1 MLRLQARNFCLMA
14 TCLFSPRLAL
24 SLSLWEKENTAAPL
38 PSLLAGLVISL
49 LRTKP
54 LPGCSS
60 VGWSSLC
67 SSCRDAGA
75 SPSPCS
81 QAGCGTQLCISVL
94 ALAQLSQLLSTL
106 INLIRIIDQVV
117 CRKWEAECL
126 PQDPS
131 ELKVLQVLCCKGMS
145 LLSPLASTFPFSCPS
160 SPNPCLADWLWL
172 IALLITF
179 CCAVEHNVL
188 QRHQESQQLTAALEI
203 SNTDRRLAL
212 QDSSVAFGLL
222 THL

>member
-1 MLRLQARNFCLMA
+1 M
-14 TCLFSPRLAL
+14 CLFSPTLVL
-24 SLSLWEKENTAAPL
+24 SPSLWEKENTAAPL
-38 PSLLAGLVISL
+38 LPLLAGLVVSL

-60 VGWSSLC
+60 VMLEFTAHFMPRCRSIPQPVQPGWLWHPALHLC
-67 SSCRDAGA
+67 AA
-75 SPSPCS
+75 
-81 QAGCGTQLCISVL
+81 
-94 ALAQLSQLLSTL
+94 ALAQLSQLLLTL

-117 CRKWEAECL
+117 CRKWEAKCL

-131 ELKVLQVLCCKGMS
+131 EQWAAVAMPKVLQVLRCKGMS

-172 IALLITF
+172 IAHLITF

-188 QRHQESQQLTAALEI
+188 QRRQESQQLTAALEI

-212 QDSSVAFGLL
+212 WDSSVASGLL